1 VIFYYAPHTCAL
13 ASHIALEDAG
23 AEYSL
28 RRIDFGTEEQLGP
41 DYLAIN
47 PKARVPALVTPSGI
61 LTETPAILAYVAQ
74 TYPAAQLAPLDEPFA
89 FGRVQEFNSY
99 ICSTLHVAHAHRM
112 RGYRWVDEADAM
124 AAMQR
129 KVPESVSA
137 CYAYIE
143 ESAFAGPFVMGDR
156 YTIADPYL
164 FTVAQWMEADGV
176 DPRRFPKVAAHRDMM
191 RQRTSVQDALRV
203 ELGDDGDSKP

>member
-1 VIFYYAPHTCAL
+1 MLVLYYAPDTCAL

-23 AEYSL
+23 AEYRL
-28 RRIDFGTEEQLGP
+28 RRIDFEKEEQRGP

-47 PKARVPALVTPSGI
+47 PKGRVPALVATRGV
-61 LTETPAILAYVAQ
+61 LTETPAMLAYVAQ
-74 TYPAAQLAPLDEPFA
+74 LYPTARLAPLDDPFA
-89 FGRVQEFNSY
+89 FGQLQAFNSY
-99 ICSTLHVAHAHRM
+99 LCSTLHVAHAHRM
-112 RGYRWVDEADAM
+112 RGYRWADEPAAI

-129 KVPESVSA
+129 KVPDLVGA

-143 ESAFAGPFVMGDR
+143 EQAFVGPFVMGES

-176 DPRRFPKVAAHRDMM
+176 DPARFPKVAAHRELM
-191 RQRTSVQDALRV
+191 RQRKSVQTALRA
-203 ELGDDGDSKP
+203 EFERAGA

>member
-1 VIFYYAPHTCAL
+1 MLIFYYAPDTCAL

-23 AEYSL
+23 AEYRL
-28 RRIDFGTEEQLGP
+28 RRIDFDKKEQRSP
-41 DYLAIN
+41 DYLAVN
-47 PKARVPALVTPSGI
+47 PKGRVPALVATRGV

-74 TYPAAQLAPLDEPFA
+74 SYPAAQLAPLDDPFA
-89 FGRVQEFNSY
+89 FGQLQGFNSY

-112 RGYRWVDEADAM
+112 RGYRWADEPEAI
-124 AAMQR
+124 AAMRR
-129 KVPESVSA
+129 KVPDSVSA

-143 ESAFAGPFVMGDR
+143 EQAFVGPFVSGEN

-176 DPRRFPKVAAHRDMM
+176 DPAQFPKVAAHREMM
-191 RQRTSVQDALRV
+191 RQRKSVQTALRA
-203 ELGDDGDSKP
+203 ESEGAGA

>member
-1 VIFYYAPHTCAL
+1 MLVFYYAPGTCAL

-23 AEYSL
+23 AEYRL
-28 RRIDFGTEEQLGP
+28 RRIDFDKKEQRSP
-41 DYLAIN
+41 DYLAVN
-47 PKARVPALVTPSGI
+47 PKGRVPALVTTRGV

-74 TYPAAQLAPLDEPFA
+74 SCPAAQLAPLDDPFA
-89 FGRVQEFNSY
+89 FGQLQAFNSY

-112 RGYRWVDEADAM
+112 RGYRWADEPEAI

-129 KVPESVSA
+129 KVPDSVSA
-137 CYAYIE
+137 CYAYVE
-143 ESAFAGPFVMGDR
+143 EQAFVGPFVRGEN

-176 DPRRFPKVAAHRDMM
+176 DPAQFPKIAAHREMM
-191 RQRTSVQDALRV
+191 RQRMSVQTALRA
-203 ELGDDGDSKP
+203 EFEGAGA

>member
-1 VIFYYAPHTCAL
+1 MLVFYYAPDTCAL

-23 AEYSL
+23 AEYRL
-28 RRIDFGTEEQLGP
+28 RRIDFAKEEQRSP
-41 DYLAIN
+41 DYLAVN
-47 PKARVPALVTPSGI
+47 PKGRVPALVTPRGV

-74 TYPAAQLAPLDEPFA
+74 SYPAADLAPLDDPFA
-89 FGRVQEFNSY
+89 FAELQAFNSY
-99 ICSTLHVAHAHRM
+99 VCSTLHVAHAHRM
-112 RGYRWVDEADAM
+112 RGYRWADEAEAI

-129 KVPESVSA
+129 KVPGSVGA

-143 ESAFAGPFVMGDR
+143 EQAFVGPFVRGEN

-176 DPRRFPKVAAHRDMM
+176 DSARFPKVAAHREMM
-191 RQRTSVQDALRV
+191 RRRKPAQTALRA
-203 ELGDDGDSKP
+203 ECEGAGA